1 MINLEHF
8 YLFLITALVINAT
21 PGADVVFIL
30 SNFAKG
36 GRKVAMYSALGLALG
51 YLLYVVLTYIG
62 VMLLISHFPL
72 AMKLIKIIGSTY
84 IIYLGI
90 MMLCNHSKNKVATEP
105 ALNNFNNN
113 RLIMNGFLVSALN
126 PKVGLFFVAFLPQ
139 FISNSPYGNY
149 GILILGAIFCTGAT
163 IFNLFY
169 CYLFSLVKLAKIK
182 LKYMNLI
189 PGVILIIL
197 GFILLF
203 V

>member
-1 MINLEHF
+1 
-8 YLFLITALVINAT
+8 
-21 PGADVVFIL
+21 
-30 SNFAKG
+30 
-36 GRKVAMYSALGLALG
+36 
-51 YLLYVVLTYIG
+51 
-62 VMLLISHFPL
+62 
-72 AMKLIKIIGSTY
+72 
-84 IIYLGI
+84 
-90 MMLCNHSKNKVATEP
+90 
-105 ALNNFNNN
+105 
-113 RLIMNGFLVSALN
+113 MNGFLVSALN
-126 PKVGLFFVAFLPQ
+126 PKVGLFFVAFFPQ
-139 FISNSPYGNY
+139 FISNSQHGNY